1 MTRKHNTLSHHVLS
15 LEQLYKKCDLKNL
28 NFNTTE
34 EFPELEEII
43 GQKRALAAIDF
54 GMGMNHKGYNLF
66 ILGSDGIGKTALIK
80 KLLKKHYV
88 NRKKPFDW
96 CYVNNFEY
104 PQHPRFL
111 RLPAGTAK
119 PLSETMEK
127 LVKLISSLITAAFQS
142 DEYTAQIQ
150 AIESEINARGDKAL
164 NDLIDEAK
172 ENRVAVIRTPSGY
185 TLSAIVDG
193 EISNLDSF
201 KKLPEDVQKDY
212 NERIDKYQELLQ
224 ETLGKVPV
232 WEQEGR
238 EQLDS
243 LDKDIVT
250 QLVDSAMEELFTEY
264 DSFEQVKNYLGEVKE
279 DIINHL
285 DEFYEEDIHSSDNG
299 EKRKHISKTASFH
312 RYLVNVLVDN
322 SESDDMPII
331 FEDNPT
337 YSNLIGRIEH
347 LAYYNPREG
356 EHNKTDNALGLGNL
370 LTAFTLIKPGSLH
383 KANDGFLLLDADK
396 ILVNPY
402 AWDGLK
408 RAIKSSSICIEPL
421 DELHSFSRNL
431 TLEPDPVPLKIKI
444 VLIGDR
450 HIYHLLKENDPEF
463 NKLFKVNVDF
473 SEEMDRSEEMTYKY
487 ARLIANLQRQ
497 EKVPPIER
505 AAVERIIEHSSR
517 LVAHSEK
524 ISLHM
529 GDLRDLVL
537 ESEYYNHQRRAKQI
551 QDANAQ
557 DSGFQ
562 SSGFQEHD
570 VQEQAINYNDVNSAI
585 AARIYRMDQYRDNL
599 YEEIIKG
606 TVLIDTDN
614 EKIGQVNALS
624 VLQIGEFAFGQPSR
638 ITATVRVGDGHI
650 VDIEREVDLGGD
662 IHSKGVMILSSYLG
676 HHYAK
681 ARMLSLD
688 ANLTFEQSYGQ
699 VDGDSASV
707 AELCALLSAVSEI
720 PVKQCMALTGSVNQ
734 LGEVQAIGGVN
745 EKIEGFFDIC
755 KLRGLSGKQGVI
767 IPTSN
772 VVNLMLKEE
781 VINAVE
787 NKLFTIYSV
796 EHVDD
801 ALSLL
806 MGMNAGKLDKK
817 GQYPKNSIN
826 DKIQLNLEKYS
837 SVKYLE
843 QHKHDKEAED
853 VDE

>member
-1 MTRKHNTLSHHVLS
+1 MSHAHNTPSHHVLS
-15 LEQLYKKCDLKNL
+15 LEQLYKKCDLSDL
-28 NFNTTE
+28 NFNTTDDL
-34 EFPELEEII
+34 PELEEII
-43 GQKRALAAIDF
+43 GQDRAISAINF
-54 GMGMNHKGYNLF
+54 GMGMDHKGYNLF
-66 ILGSDGIGKTALIK
+66 ILGSEGIGKTALIK

-88 NRKKPFDW
+88 NHKKTFDW

-104 PQHPRFL
+104 PQHPRYL

-119 PLSETMEK
+119 SLSETMEK
-127 LVKLISSLITAAFQS
+127 LVKLISTLITAAFQS
-142 DEYTAQIQ
+142 DEYAAQVS
-150 AIESEINARGDKAL
+150 AIEGDINERGDKTL
-164 NDLIDEAK
+164 SEMIEEAK
-172 ENRVAVIRTPSGY
+172 NNQVAVIRTPSGY
-185 TLSAIVDG
+185 TLSAIIDG

-201 KKLPEDVQKDY
+201 KKLDKDVQKDF
-212 NERIDKYQELLQ
+212 NERIDAFQEKLQ
-224 ETLGKVPV
+224 NTLAKVPV
-232 WEQEGR
+232 WEQEGK

-250 QLVDSAMEELFTEY
+250 QLVDSAMEDLFKEY
-264 DSFEQVKNYLGEVKE
+264 NDFKQVINYLSDVKD

-285 DEFYEEDIHSSDNG
+285 DEFYEEDIHSKENG
-299 EKRKHISKTASFH
+299 QKRKHISKTASFH

-356 EHNKTDNALGLGNL
+356 EQNKTDNALGLGNL

-383 KANDGFLLLDADK
+383 KANDGYLLLDAEK

-402 AWDGLK
+402 AWEGLK
-408 RAIKSSSICIEPL
+408 RALKSSNISIEPL
-421 DELHSFSRNL
+421 DELHSFSRNV
-431 TLEPDPVPLKIKI
+431 TLEPDPIPLIIKI

-450 HIYHLLKENDPEF
+450 HIYHLLKENDAEF

-473 SEEMDRSEEMTYKY
+473 CEEMDRSEKMTHKY
-487 ARLIANLQRQ
+487 VRLIADLQRQ

-505 AAVERIIEHSSR
+505 PALERIIEHSSR
-517 LVAHSEK
+517 LVDHGEK

-529 GDLRDLVL
+529 GDLRDLILEACFYNSQRESNQEVL
-537 ESEYYNHQRRAKQI
+537 PKTEDKKNS
-551 QDANAQ
+551 
-557 DSGFQ
+557 
-562 SSGFQEHD
+562 
-570 VQEQAINYNDVNSAI
+570 INLEDVNSAI
-585 AARIYRMDQYRDNL
+585 KARIYRMDRYRDSL

-606 TVLIDTDN
+606 TILIDTDN
-614 EKIGQVNALS
+614 KKIGQVNALS

-638 ITATVRVGDGHI
+638 ITATVRIGDGHI

-681 ARMLSLD
+681 TRILSLD

-755 KLRGLSGKQGVI
+755 NLRGLTGRQGVI
-767 IPTSN
+767 IPGSN
-772 VVNLMLKEE
+772 VVNLMLKKE
-781 VINAVE
+781 VLEAVE
-787 NKLFTIYSV
+787 NNQFTIYGI

-806 MGMNAGKLDKK
+806 MGMEAGKIDAQ
-817 GQYPKNSIN
+817 GQYPENTIN
-826 DKIQLNLEKYS
+826 YRIQKNLENYS
-837 SVKYLE
+837 SLKYME
-843 QHKHDKEAED
+843 QHKFDKESENT
-853 VDE
+853 ESL

>member
-1 MTRKHNTLSHHVLS
+1 MSLIHNTPSHHVLS
-15 LEQLYKKCDLKNL
+15 VKQLYKKCDLSDL
-28 NFNTTE
+28 NFSTTE
-34 EFPELEEII
+34 ELPELDEII
-43 GQKRALAAIDF
+43 GQKRALSAIDF

-66 ILGSDGIGKTALIK
+66 VLGSEGIGKTALIK
-80 KLLKKHYV
+80 SLLKKHYV
-88 NRKKPFDW
+88 NRKKTFDW

-119 PLSETMEK
+119 TLSETMEK
-127 LVKLISSLITAAFQS
+127 LVKLISSLITVAFQS

-150 AIESEINARGDKAL
+150 EIETEINDRGDKAL
-164 NDLIDEAK
+164 NELIDNAK
-172 ENRVAVIRTPSGY
+172 EEQVAVIRTPSGY

-193 EISNLDSF
+193 KISNLANF
-201 KKLPEDVQKDY
+201 KELAEEVQKDY
-212 NERIDKYQELLQ
+212 NQRIDKYQEKLQ
-224 ETLGKVPV
+224 EALAKVPV
-232 WEQEGR
+232 WEQEGK
-238 EQLDS
+238 EELDK

-250 QLVDSAMEELFTEY
+250 QLVDSAMEQLFKDY
-264 DSFEQVKNYLGEVKE
+264 NGFEPVTNYLTEVKE

-285 DEFYEEDIHSSDNG
+285 DEFYEQDVHSKEAG
-299 EKRKHISKTASFH
+299 QKRKHISKTARFH

-347 LAYYNPREG
+347 LPYYNTRE
-356 EHNKTDNALGLGNL
+356 EDQNKTDNAIGLGNL
-370 LTAFTLIKPGSLH
+370 LTAFTLIKPGTLH
-383 KANDGFLLLDADK
+383 KANDGYLLLDAEK
-396 ILVNPY
+396 ILSNPY
-402 AWDGLK
+402 AWEGLK
-408 RAIKSSSICIEPL
+408 RALKSSTITIEPL

-431 TLEPDPVPLKIKI
+431 TLEPDPIPLKIKI

-450 HIYHLLKENDPEF
+450 HIYHLLKENDAEF

-473 SEEMDRSEEMTYKY
+473 SEEIIRSENITHKY
-487 ARLIANLQRQ
+487 ARLIANIQRQ
-497 EKVPPIER
+497 ENVSPIECT
-505 AAVERIIEHSSR
+505 AVERIIEQSSR
-517 LVAHSEK
+517 QVDHGEK

-529 GDLRDLVL
+529 GDLRDLIL
-537 ESEYYNHQRRAKQI
+537 EAEFYYRQRRTEGG
-551 QDANAQ
+551 NSNE
-557 DSGFQ
+557 DS
-562 SSGFQEHD
+562 
-570 VQEQAINYNDVNSAI
+570 ALTCNTINLEDVNSAI
-585 AARIYRMDQYRDNL
+585 EARIYRMDQYRDSL

-606 TVLIDTDN
+606 TILIDTDN
-614 EKIGQVNALS
+614 KKIGQVNALS
-624 VLQIGEFAFGQPSR
+624 VLQVGEFAFGQPSR
-638 ITATVRVGDGHI
+638 ITATVRIGDGHI
-650 VDIEREVDLGGD
+650 VDIEREADLGGD

-681 ARMLSLD
+681 TRILSLD

-755 KLRGLSGKQGVI
+755 RLRGLTGKQGVI
-767 IPTSN
+767 IPKSN

-781 VINAVE
+781 VLQAVE
-787 NKLFTIYSV
+787 DKQFTIYSIG
-796 EHVDD
+796 HVDD

-806 MGMNAGKLDKK
+806 MGMEAGTIDEQ
-817 GQYPKNSIN
+817 GHYPDNTIN
-826 DKIQLNLEKYS
+826 QKIQLNLEKYS
-837 SVKYLE
+837 TLKYTE
-843 QHKHDKEAED
+843 QHKHDKDSDSVSVSESAE
-853 VDE
+853 

>member
-1 MTRKHNTLSHHVLS
+1 MSHAHNTPSHHVLS
-15 LEQLYKKCDLKNL
+15 LEQLYKKCDLSDL
-28 NFNTTE
+28 NFNTTDDL
-34 EFPELEEII
+34 PELEEII
-43 GQKRALAAIDF
+43 GQDRAISAINF
-54 GMGMNHKGYNLF
+54 GMGMDHKGYNLF
-66 ILGSDGIGKTALIK
+66 ILGSEGIGKTALIK

-88 NRKKPFDW
+88 NHKKTFDW

-104 PQHPRFL
+104 PQHPRYL

-119 PLSETMEK
+119 SLSETMEK
-127 LVKLISSLITAAFQS
+127 LVKLISTLITAAFQS
-142 DEYTAQIQ
+142 DEYAAQVS
-150 AIESEINARGDKAL
+150 AIEGDINERGDKTL
-164 NDLIDEAK
+164 SEMIEEAK
-172 ENRVAVIRTPSGY
+172 NNQVAVIRTPSGY
-185 TLSAIVDG
+185 TLSAIIDG

-201 KKLPEDVQKDY
+201 KKLDKDVQKDF
-212 NERIDKYQELLQ
+212 NERIDAFQEKLQ
-224 ETLGKVPV
+224 NTLAKVPV
-232 WEQEGR
+232 WEQEGKD
-238 EQLDS
+238 QLDS

-250 QLVDSAMEELFTEY
+250 QLVDSAMEDLFKEY
-264 DSFEQVKNYLGEVKE
+264 NDFKQVINYLSDVKD

-285 DEFYEEDIHSSDNG
+285 DEFYEEDIHSKENG
-299 EKRKHISKTASFH
+299 QKRKHISKTASFH

-356 EHNKTDNALGLGNL
+356 EQNKTDNALGLGNL

-383 KANDGFLLLDADK
+383 KANDGYLLLDAEK

-402 AWDGLK
+402 AWEGLK
-408 RAIKSSSICIEPL
+408 RALKSSNISIEPL
-421 DELHSFSRNL
+421 DELHSFSRNV
-431 TLEPDPVPLKIKI
+431 TLEPDPIPLIIKI

-450 HIYHLLKENDPEF
+450 HIYHLLKENDAEF

-473 SEEMDRSEEMTYKY
+473 CEEMDRSEKMTHKY
-487 ARLIANLQRQ
+487 VRLIADLQRQ

-505 AAVERIIEHSSR
+505 PALERIIEHSSR
-517 LVAHSEK
+517 LVDHGEK

-529 GDLRDLVL
+529 GDLRDLILEACFFNGQRESNQEVL
-537 ESEYYNHQRRAKQI
+537 PKTEDKKNS
-551 QDANAQ
+551 
-557 DSGFQ
+557 
-562 SSGFQEHD
+562 
-570 VQEQAINYNDVNSAI
+570 INLEDVNSAI
-585 AARIYRMDQYRDNL
+585 KARIYRMDRYRDNL

-606 TVLIDTDN
+606 TILIDTDN
-614 EKIGQVNALS
+614 KKIGQVNALS

-638 ITATVRVGDGHI
+638 ITATVRIGDGHI

-681 ARMLSLD
+681 TRMLSLD

-755 KLRGLSGKQGVI
+755 NLRGLTGRQGVI
-767 IPTSN
+767 IPGSN
-772 VVNLMLKEE
+772 VVNLMLKKE
-781 VINAVE
+781 VLEAVE
-787 NKLFTIYSV
+787 NNQFTIYSI

-806 MGMNAGKLDKK
+806 MGMEAGKIDAQ
-817 GQYPKNSIN
+817 GQYPENTIN
-826 DKIQLNLEKYS
+826 YRIQKNLESYS
-837 SVKYLE
+837 SLKYME
-843 QHKHDKEAED
+843 QHKFDKESENT
-853 VDE
+853 E

>member
-1 MTRKHNTLSHHVLS
+1 MTNTVDSLSHSVLS

-28 NFNTTE
+28 NFKTTE
-34 EFPELEEII
+34 DLPQLDEII
-43 GQKRALAAIDF
+43 GQERALSAIEF
-54 GMGMNHKGYNLF
+54 GMGMDHKGYNLF
-66 ILGSDGIGKTALIK
+66 ILGSEGIGKTALIK

-88 NRKKPFDW
+88 NCKKPYDW
-96 CYVNNFEY
+96 CYVNNFDD

-111 RLPAGTAK
+111 QLPIGTAK
-119 PLSETMEK
+119 PLSEAMEK

-142 DEYTAQIQ
+142 EEYTSQIQ
-150 AIESEINARGDKAL
+150 AIESSINERGDKAL
-164 NDLIDEAK
+164 NNLIDQAK
-172 ENRVAVIRTPSGY
+172 KAKVAVIRTPSGY
-185 TLSAIVDG
+185 TLSAIVAG
-193 EISNLDSF
+193 KISNLDSF
-201 KKLPEDVQKDY
+201 KKLPKKTQKEF
-212 NERIDKYQELLQ
+212 NKKIDKYQDLLQ
-224 ETLGKVPV
+224 ETLAQVPL
-232 WEQEGR
+232 WEQEGK
-238 EQLDS
+238 EQLDA

-250 QLVDSAMEELFTEY
+250 QLVDSAMEDLFK
-264 DSFEQVKNYLGEVKE
+264 DFEQFELVIQYFTAVKD

-285 DEFYEEDIHSSDNG
+285 EEFYEEDVQSKDNG
-299 EKRKHISKTASFH
+299 KKRKHISKTASFH

-322 SESDDMPII
+322 SDSDDMPIV

-347 LAYYNPREG
+347 LAYYNPREN
-356 EHNKTDNALGLGNL
+356 EQHKADDALGLGNL

-383 KANDGFLLLDADK
+383 KANDGYLLIDAEK

-402 AWDGLK
+402 AWEGLK
-408 RAIKSSSICIEPL
+408 RAIKSSSISIEPL
-421 DELHSFSRNL
+421 DELHSFSRNV
-431 TLEPDPVPLKIKI
+431 TLEPAPIPLKIKI

-450 HIYHLLKENDPEF
+450 HIYHLLKNNDTEF

-473 SEEMDRSEEMTYKY
+473 SEEMDRNDEMTVQY
-487 ARLIANLQRQ
+487 ARLIADVQRQ
-497 EKVPPIER
+497 EKVSPIECS
-505 AAVERIIEHSSR
+505 AVERIIEQSSR
-517 LVAHSEK
+517 LVDHGDK

-529 GDLRDLVL
+529 GELRDLIL
-537 ESEYYNHQRRAKQI
+537 EAQYYQQKSSHKESNITLEDINCSI
-551 QDANAQ
+551 Q
-557 DSGFQ
+557 
-562 SSGFQEHD
+562 
-570 VQEQAINYNDVNSAI
+570 
-585 AARIYRMDQYRDNL
+585 ARIYRMDQYRDSL

-606 TVLIDTDN
+606 TILIDTDN
-614 EKIGQVNALS
+614 TKVGQVNALS

-681 ARMLSLD
+681 ACMLSLD

-720 PVKQCMALTGSVNQ
+720 PVKQSIALTGSVNQ

-755 KLRGLSGKQGVI
+755 KLRGLNGQQGVL
-767 IPTSN
+767 IPKSN
-772 VVNLMLKEE
+772 IVNLMLKEE
-781 VINAVE
+781 VLEAVK
-787 NKLFTIYSV
+787 NKMFTIYSI

-806 MGMNAGKLDKK
+806 MGMKAGKLNSKK
-817 GQYPKNSIN
+817 QYPKNSIN
-826 DKIQLNLEKYS
+826 YKIQTNMEKYS
-837 SVKYLE
+837 TIKHAE
-843 QHKHDKEAED
+843 QHKYDKESDED
-853 VDE
+853 

>member
-1 MTRKHNTLSHHVLS
+1 MTSTHNTPSHHVLS
-15 LEQLYKKCDLKNL
+15 VQQLYKKCDLTDL
-28 NFNTTE
+28 HFSTTE
-34 EFPELEEII
+34 DLPDLEEII
-43 GQKRALAAIDF
+43 GQKRALTAIDF
-54 GMGMNHKGYNLF
+54 GMGMDHKGYNLF
-66 ILGSDGIGKTALIK
+66 ILGSEGIGKTALIK
-80 KLLKKHYV
+80 KMLKKHYV
-88 NRKKPFDW
+88 NCKKPFDW

-142 DEYTAQIQ
+142 DEYTDQIQ
-150 AIESEINARGDKAL
+150 AIEGAINARGDKAL
-164 NDLIDEAK
+164 NEMIDEAK
-172 ENRVAVIRTPSGY
+172 EHQVAVIRTPSGY

-201 KKLPEDVQKDY
+201 KKLPEEVQKDF
-212 NERIDKYQELLQ
+212 NERIDKYQEKLQ
-224 ETLGKVPV
+224 DTLGKVPV
-232 WEQEGR
+232 WEQEGK

-250 QLVDSAMEELFTEY
+250 QLVDSAMEDLFREY
-264 DSFEQVKNYLGEVKE
+264 DTFEQVKNYLSEVKE

-285 DEFYEEDIHSSDNG
+285 DEFYEEDVHSRDNG

-322 SESDDMPII
+322 SQSDDMPIY

-356 EHNKTDNALGLGNL
+356 EQANTDNALGLGNL

-383 KANDGFLLLDADK
+383 KANDGYLLLDAEK

-402 AWDGLK
+402 AWEGLK
-408 RAIKSSSICIEPL
+408 RAIKSSTISIEPL
-421 DELHSFSRNL
+421 DELHSFSRIL
-431 TLEPDPVPLKIKI
+431 TLEPDPIPLKIKI

-450 HIYHLLKENDPEF
+450 HIYHLLKQNDAEF

-473 SEEMDRSEEMTYKY
+473 SEEMDRSEEMTHKY
-487 ARLIANLQRQ
+487 ARLIANVQRQ
-497 EKVPPIER
+497 EKVTPIER
-505 AAVERIIEHSSR
+505 TAVERIIEHSSR
-517 LVAHSEK
+517 LVDHGEK

-529 GDLRDLVL
+529 GDLRDLIL
-537 ESEYYNHQRRAKQI
+537 ESEFYNRQRLELQTKEQNT
-551 QDANAQ
+551 QDK
-557 DSGFQ
+557 
-562 SSGFQEHD
+562 
-570 VQEQAINYNDVNSAI
+570 VINLSDVNSAI
-585 AARIYRMDQYRDNL
+585 AARIYRMDQYRDSL

-624 VLQIGEFAFGQPSR
+624 VLQIGEFSFGQPSR

-681 ARMLSLD
+681 TRLLSLD

-755 KLRGLSGKQGVI
+755 NLRGLTGRQGVI
-767 IPTSN
+767 IPRSN

-781 VINAVE
+781 VLSAVE
-787 NKLFTIYSV
+787 NKLFTIYSI

-806 MGMNAGKLDKK
+806 MGMEAGKLGGSEQDK
-817 GQYPKNSIN
+817 GQYPENTIN
-826 DKIQLNLEKYS
+826 NIIQTNLEAYTL
-837 SVKYLE
+837 VKHVE
-843 QHKHDKEAED
+843 QHRHDKVSDDSE
-853 VDE
+853 

>member
-1 MTRKHNTLSHHVLS
+1 MSPTPETPSHHVLS
-15 LEQLYKKCDLKNL
+15 VEQLYKKCDLSEL
-28 NFNTTE
+28 NFSTTE
-34 EFPELEEII
+34 ELPELEEII
-43 GQKRALAAIDF
+43 GQKRAISAIDF

-66 ILGSDGIGKTALIK
+66 VLGSEGIGKTALIK

-88 NRKKPFDW
+88 KRKKTFDW

-127 LVKLISSLITAAFQS
+127 LVKLISTLITSAFQS
-142 DEYTAQIQ
+142 NEYTAQIQ
-150 AIESEINARGDKAL
+150 KIETEINDRGDKAL
-164 NDLIDEAK
+164 NELIDNAK
-172 ENRVAVIRTPSGY
+172 DENIAVIRTPSGY

-193 EISNLDSF
+193 KITNLDSF
-201 KKLPEDVQKDY
+201 KKMSEALQKDY
-212 NERIDKYQELLQ
+212 NEGIDKYQEKLQ
-224 ETLGKVPV
+224 ETLAQVPV
-232 WEQEGR
+232 WEQEGKD
-238 EQLDS
+238 QLDK

-250 QLVDSAMEELFTEY
+250 QLVDSAMEQLFKEY
-264 DSFEQVKNYLGEVKE
+264 NGFEPVINYLSDVKE
-279 DIINHL
+279 DIVNHL
-285 DEFYEEDIHSSDNG
+285 DEFYDQDVHSKETG
-299 EKRKHISKTASFH
+299 PKRKHISKTANFH

-322 SESDDMPII
+322 SESYDMPII

-347 LAYYNPREG
+347 LAYYNTRE
-356 EHNKTDNALGLGNL
+356 EDQNKTDNAIGLGNL
-370 LTAFTLIKPGSLH
+370 LTAFTLIKPGTLH
-383 KANDGFLLLDADK
+383 KANDGYLLLDAEK
-396 ILVNPY
+396 ILTNPY
-402 AWDGLK
+402 AWEGLK
-408 RAIKSSSICIEPL
+408 RALKSSMITIEPL

-431 TLEPDPVPLKIKI
+431 TLEPDPIPLKIKI

-450 HIYHLLKENDPEF
+450 HIYHLLKENDAEF

-473 SEEMDRSEEMTYKY
+473 SEEIARNESMMHKY
-487 ARLIANLQRQ
+487 ARLIADVQRQ
-497 EKVPPIER
+497 EKVSPIEC
-505 AAVERIIEHSSR
+505 AAVERIIEQSSR
-517 LVAHSEK
+517 LVDHGEK

-529 GDLRDLVL
+529 GELRDLIL
-537 ESEYYNHQRRAKQI
+537 EAEFFYRQRQLE
-551 QDANAQ
+551 NN
-557 DSGFQ
+557 DSSAREKA
-562 SSGFQEHD
+562 SSTGNS
-570 VQEQAINYNDVNSAI
+570 INVDDVNAAI
-585 AARIYRMDQYRDNL
+585 KARIYRMDQYRDSL
-599 YEEIIKG
+599 YEEIIKE
-606 TVLIDTDN
+606 TILIDTDN

-681 ARMLSLD
+681 TQMLSMD
-688 ANLTFEQSYGQ
+688 ANLTFEQSYGE

-720 PVKQCMALTGSVNQ
+720 PVKQSIALTGSVNQ

-755 KLRGLSGKQGVI
+755 HLRGLTGKQGVL
-767 IPTSN
+767 IPKSN
-772 VVNLMLKEE
+772 VVNLMLKKE
-781 VINAVE
+781 VLQAV
-787 NKLFTIYSV
+787 KDKQFTIYSI

-806 MGMNAGKLDKK
+806 MGMEAGNPDEQ
-817 GQYPKNSIN
+817 GQYPTQTIN
-826 DKIQLNLEKYS
+826 HKIQLNMEKYS
-837 SVKYLE
+837 SLKHTE
-843 QHKHDKEAED
+843 QHKYDKDSEC
-853 VDE
+853 

>member
-1 MTRKHNTLSHHVLS
+1 MSHAHNTPSHHVLS
-15 LEQLYKKCDLKNL
+15 LEQLYKKCDLSDL
-28 NFNTTE
+28 NFNTTDDL
-34 EFPELEEII
+34 PELEEII
-43 GQKRALAAIDF
+43 GQDRAISAINF
-54 GMGMNHKGYNLF
+54 GMGMDHKGYNLF
-66 ILGSDGIGKTALIK
+66 ILGSEGIGKTALIK

-88 NRKKPFDW
+88 NHKKTFDW

-104 PQHPRFL
+104 PQHPRYL

-119 PLSETMEK
+119 SLSETMEK
-127 LVKLISSLITAAFQS
+127 LVKLISTLITAAFQS
-142 DEYTAQIQ
+142 DEYAAQVS
-150 AIESEINARGDKAL
+150 AIEGDINERGDKTL
-164 NDLIDEAK
+164 SEMIEEAK
-172 ENRVAVIRTPSGY
+172 NNQVAVIRTPSGY
-185 TLSAIVDG
+185 TLSAIIDG

-201 KKLPEDVQKDY
+201 KKLDKDVQKDF
-212 NERIDKYQELLQ
+212 NERIDAFQEKLQ
-224 ETLGKVPV
+224 NTLAKVPV
-232 WEQEGR
+232 WEQEGKD
-238 EQLDS
+238 QLDS

-250 QLVDSAMEELFTEY
+250 QLVDSAMEDLFKEY
-264 DSFEQVKNYLGEVKE
+264 NDFKQVINYLSDVKD

-285 DEFYEEDIHSSDNG
+285 DEFYEEDIHSKENG
-299 EKRKHISKTASFH
+299 QKRKHISKTASFH

-356 EHNKTDNALGLGNL
+356 EQNKTDNALGLGNL

-383 KANDGFLLLDADK
+383 KANDGYLLLDAEK

-402 AWDGLK
+402 AWEGLK
-408 RAIKSSSICIEPL
+408 RALKSSNISIEPL
-421 DELHSFSRNL
+421 DELHSFSRNV
-431 TLEPDPVPLKIKI
+431 TLEPDPIPLIIKI

-450 HIYHLLKENDPEF
+450 HIYHLLKENDAEF

-473 SEEMDRSEEMTYKY
+473 CEEMDRSEKMTHKY
-487 ARLIANLQRQ
+487 VRLIADLQRQ

-505 AAVERIIEHSSR
+505 PALERIIEHSSR
-517 LVAHSEK
+517 LVDHGEK

-529 GDLRDLVL
+529 GDLRDLILEACFFNGQRESNQEVL
-537 ESEYYNHQRRAKQI
+537 PKTEDKKNS
-551 QDANAQ
+551 
-557 DSGFQ
+557 
-562 SSGFQEHD
+562 
-570 VQEQAINYNDVNSAI
+570 INLEDVNSAI
-585 AARIYRMDQYRDNL
+585 KARIYRMDRYRDNL

-606 TVLIDTDN
+606 TILIDTDN
-614 EKIGQVNALS
+614 KKIGQVNALS

-638 ITATVRVGDGHI
+638 ITATVRIGDGHI

-681 ARMLSLD
+681 TRMLSLD

-755 KLRGLSGKQGVI
+755 NLRGLTGRQGVI
-767 IPTSN
+767 IPGSN
-772 VVNLMLKEE
+772 VVNLMLKKE
-781 VINAVE
+781 VLEAVE
-787 NKLFTIYSV
+787 NNQFTIYSI

-806 MGMNAGKLDKK
+806 MGMEAGKIDAQ
-817 GQYPKNSIN
+817 GQYPENTIN
-826 DKIQLNLEKYS
+826 YRIQKNLENYS
-837 SVKYLE
+837 SLKYME
-843 QHKHDKEAED
+843 QHKFDKESENT
-853 VDE
+853 E

>member
-1 MTRKHNTLSHHVLS
+1 MTNTSDSLSHSVLS

-28 NFNTTE
+28 NFKTTE
-34 EFPELEEII
+34 DLPQLNEII
-43 GQKRALAAIDF
+43 GQERALSAIEF
-54 GMGMNHKGYNLF
+54 GMGMDHKGYNLF
-66 ILGSDGIGKTALIK
+66 ILGSEGIGKTALIK

-88 NRKKPFDW
+88 NCKKPYDW
-96 CYVNNFEY
+96 CYVNNFDD

-111 RLPAGTAK
+111 QLPIGTAK
-119 PLSETMEK
+119 PLSEAMEK

-142 DEYTAQIQ
+142 EEYTSQIQ
-150 AIESEINARGDKAL
+150 AIESSINERGDKAL
-164 NDLIDEAK
+164 NDLIDQAK
-172 ENRVAVIRTPSGY
+172 KAKVAVIRTPSGY
-185 TLSAIVDG
+185 TLSAIVAG
-193 EISNLDSF
+193 KISNLDSF
-201 KKLPEDVQKDY
+201 KKLPKKTQKEF
-212 NERIDKYQELLQ
+212 NKKIDKYQELLQ
-224 ETLGKVPV
+224 ETLVQVPL
-232 WEQEGR
+232 WEQEGK
-238 EQLDS
+238 EQLDA

-250 QLVDSAMEELFTEY
+250 QLVDSAMEDLFK
-264 DSFEQVKNYLGEVKE
+264 DFEQFELVIQYFTAVKD

-285 DEFYEEDIHSSDNG
+285 EEFYEEDVQSKDNG
-299 EKRKHISKTASFH
+299 KKRKHISKTASFH

-322 SESDDMPII
+322 SDSDDMPIV

-347 LAYYNPREG
+347 LAYYNPREN
-356 EHNKTDNALGLGNL
+356 EQHKADDALGLGNL

-383 KANDGFLLLDADK
+383 KANDGYLLIDAEK

-402 AWDGLK
+402 AWEGLK
-408 RAIKSSSICIEPL
+408 RAIKSSSISIEPL
-421 DELHSFSRNL
+421 DELHSFSRNV
-431 TLEPDPVPLKIKI
+431 TLEPAPIPLKIKI

-450 HIYHLLKENDPEF
+450 HIYHLLKKNDTEF

-473 SEEMDRSEEMTYKY
+473 SEEMDRNDEMTIQY
-487 ARLIANLQRQ
+487 ARLIADVQRQ
-497 EKVPPIER
+497 EKVSPIECS
-505 AAVERIIEHSSR
+505 AVERIIEQSSR
-517 LVAHSEK
+517 LVDHGDK

-529 GDLRDLVL
+529 GELRDLIL
-537 ESEYYNHQRRAKQI
+537 EAQYYQQKSSHKESNITLEDINCSI
-551 QDANAQ
+551 Q
-557 DSGFQ
+557 
-562 SSGFQEHD
+562 
-570 VQEQAINYNDVNSAI
+570 
-585 AARIYRMDQYRDNL
+585 ARIYRMDQYRDSL

-606 TVLIDTDN
+606 TILIDTDN
-614 EKIGQVNALS
+614 TKVGQVNALS

-681 ARMLSLD
+681 ACMLSLD

-720 PVKQCMALTGSVNQ
+720 PVKQSIALTGSVNQ

-755 KLRGLSGKQGVI
+755 KLRGLTGQQGVL
-767 IPTSN
+767 IPKSN
-772 VVNLMLKEE
+772 IVNLMLKEE
-781 VINAVE
+781 VLEAVK
-787 NKLFTIYSV
+787 NKMFTIYSI

-806 MGMNAGKLDKK
+806 MGMKAGKLNSKK
-817 GQYPKNSIN
+817 QYPKNSIN
-826 DKIQLNLEKYS
+826 YKIQTNMEKYS
-837 SVKYLE
+837 TIKHAE
-843 QHKHDKEAED
+843 QHKYDKESDED
-853 VDE
+853 

>member
-1 MTRKHNTLSHHVLS
+1 MSRIHNNLSHHVLS
-15 LEQLYKKCDLKNL
+15 LEQLYKKCDLKDL
-28 NFNTTE
+28 NFSTTE
-34 EFPELEEII
+34 ELPELEEIV
-43 GQKRALAAIDF
+43 GQNRALTAIDF
-54 GMGMNHKGYNLF
+54 GLGMNHKGYNLF
-66 ILGSDGIGKTALIK
+66 ILGSEGIGKTALIK

-119 PLSETMEK
+119 PLSEAMEK

-142 DEYTAQIQ
+142 DEYAAQIQ
-150 AIESEINARGDKAL
+150 QIESEINARGDKAL
-164 NDLIDEAK
+164 NELIDDAK
-172 ENRVAVIRTPSGY
+172 ENQVAVIRTPSGY

-193 EISNLDSF
+193 EICNLDSF
-201 KKLPEDVQKDY
+201 KKLAEELQKDY

-232 WEQEGR
+232 WEQEGK

-250 QLVDSAMEELFTEY
+250 QLVDSAMEDLFKEF
-264 DSFEQVKNYLGEVKE
+264 DDFEQVKNYFSEVKD

-285 DEFYEEDIHSSDNG
+285 DEFYEEDFHVREKG

-356 EHNKTDNALGLGNL
+356 EQNKTDNTLGIGNL

-383 KANDGFLLLDADK
+383 KANDGYLLLDAEK
-396 ILVNPY
+396 ILTNPY
-402 AWDGLK
+402 AWEGLK
-408 RAIKSSSICIEPL
+408 RALKSSTITIEPL

-431 TLEPDPVPLKIKI
+431 TLEPDPIPLKIKI

-450 HIYHLLKENDPEF
+450 HIYHILKENDPEF

-473 SEEMDRSEEMTYKY
+473 SEEMCRSEEMTYKY
-487 ARLIANLQRQ
+487 ACLIASIQRQ
-497 EKVPPIER
+497 EKVLPLER
-505 AAVERIIEHSSR
+505 KAVQRIIEHSSR
-517 LVAHSEK
+517 LVDHGEK

-529 GDLRDLVL
+529 GDLRDLIL
-537 ESEYYNHQRRAKQI
+537 ESEYYNCQRRDKVEKTRPKQSTDEQTSDEQNSKI
-551 QDANAQ
+551 NIDDVDA
-557 DSGFQ
+557 
-562 SSGFQEHD
+562 
-570 VQEQAINYNDVNSAI
+570 AIN
-585 AARIYRMDQYRDNL
+585 ARIHRMDQYRDGL
-599 YEEIIKG
+599 YEEIIRG

-638 ITATVRVGDGHI
+638 VTATVRVGDGHI

-681 ARMLSLD
+681 LRMLSLD

-720 PVKQCMALTGSVNQ
+720 PVKQSLAVTGSVNQ

-755 KLRGLSGKQGVI
+755 NLRGLSGKQGVI
-767 IPTSN
+767 IPKSN
-772 VVNLMLKEE
+772 VVNLMLKKE
-781 VINAVE
+781 VLHAVE
-787 NKLFTIYSV
+787 NKQFTIYSV

-801 ALSLL
+801 AMGLL
-806 MGMNAGKLDKK
+806 MGMKAGKLKK
-817 GQYPKNSIN
+817 DGSYPKNTIN
-826 DKIQLNLEKYS
+826 NEIQLNLEKYS
-837 SVKYLE
+837 SVKHLE
-843 QHKHDKEAED
+843 QHKHDKD
-853 VDE
+853 

>member
-1 MTRKHNTLSHHVLS
+1 MTRKHNTLSHSVLS
-15 LEQLYKKCDLKNL
+15 VEQLYKKCDLDDL
-28 NFNTTE
+28 NFSTTE
-34 EFPELEEII
+34 DLTKLDEII
-43 GQKRALAAIDF
+43 GQKRALAAIEF
-54 GMGMNHKGYNLF
+54 GIGMNHKGYNLF
-66 ILGSDGIGKTALIK
+66 VLGSEGIGKTALIK
-80 KLLKKHYV
+80 NLLKKHYV
-88 NRKKPFDW
+88 NRKETFDW

-150 AIESEINARGDKAL
+150 TIESEINARGDKAL

-172 ENRVAVIRTPSGY
+172 KEQVAVIRTPSGY
-185 TLSAIVDG
+185 TLSAIVEG

-201 KKLPEDVQKDY
+201 KKLPEETQKVF
-212 NERIDKYQELLQ
+212 NKSIDKYQELLQ

-232 WEQEGR
+232 WEQEGKD
-238 EQLDS
+238 QLDA

-250 QLVDSAMEELFTEY
+250 QLVDSAMEELFKEY
-264 DSFEQVKNYLGEVKE
+264 DGFEQVKNYLTEVKE

-285 DEFYEEDIHSSDNG
+285 DEFYEEDIHSRDNG

-322 SESDDMPII
+322 SGTDDMPII

-347 LAYYNPREG
+347 LPYYNPREG
-356 EHNKTDNALGLGNL
+356 EQNKADNALGLGNL

-383 KANDGFLLLDADK
+383 KANDGYLLLDADK

-402 AWDGLK
+402 AWEGLK
-408 RAIKSSSICIEPL
+408 RAIKSSTITIEPL
-421 DELHSFSRNL
+421 DELHGFSRNL
-431 TLEPDPVPLKIKI
+431 TLEPDPIPLKIKI

-473 SEEMDRSEEMTYKY
+473 SEEMPRSDTMIHKY
-487 ARLIANLQRQ
+487 ARLIADVQNQ
-497 EKVPPIER
+497 EKVSPIER
-505 AAVERIIEHSSR
+505 KAVERIIEHSSR
-517 LVAHSEK
+517 LVAHSDK

-529 GDLRDLVL
+529 GDLRDLIL
-537 ESEYYNHQRRAKQI
+537 EAEYYHLQSQSEKKSGADKQ
-551 QDANAQ
+551 
-557 DSGFQ
+557 S
-562 SSGFQEHD
+562 
-570 VQEQAINYNDVNSAI
+570 AISLADVNSAI
-585 AARIYRMDQYRDNL
+585 NARIYRMDQYRDSL

-614 EKIGQVNALS
+614 KKIGQVNALS

-681 ARMLSLD
+681 TRMLSLD
-688 ANLTFEQSYGQ
+688 ANLTFEQSYGE

-755 KLRGLSGKQGVI
+755 NLRGLTGKQGVI
-767 IPTSN
+767 IPKSN
-772 VVNLMLKEE
+772 IVNLMLKDE
-781 VINAVE
+781 VIKAVA
-787 NKLFTIYSV
+787 NKQFTIYSI

-806 MGMNAGKLDKK
+806 MGMEAGKLD
-817 GQYPKNSIN
+817 GSGEYPENTIN
-826 DKIQLNLEKYS
+826 YRIQLNLDAYS
-837 SVKYLE
+837 SVKHSE
-843 QHKHDKEAED
+843 QHKHDKD
-853 VDE
+853 SCDSDSQ

>member
-1 MTRKHNTLSHHVLS
+1 MSSTNNTLSHHTLTV
-15 LEQLYKKCDLKNL
+15 EQLYRKCDLRDL
-28 NFNTTE
+28 NFNTTDE
-34 EFPELEEII
+34 LPELEEII
-43 GQKRALAAIDF
+43 GQKRALNAIDF

-66 ILGSDGIGKTALIK
+66 VLGSEGIGKTALIK
-80 KLLKKHYV
+80 QLLKKHYV
-88 NRKKPFDW
+88 NRKKTFDW

-119 PLSETMEK
+119 TLSETMEK
-127 LVKLISSLITAAFQS
+127 LVKLISTLITVSFQS
-142 DEYTAQIQ
+142 EEYTAQIQ
-150 AIESEINARGDKAL
+150 AIETEINSRGDKAL
-164 NDLIDEAK
+164 NELIDAAK
-172 ENRVAVIRTPSGY
+172 EEQVAVIRTPSGY

-193 EISNLDSF
+193 KVSNLHSF
-201 KKLPEDVQKDY
+201 KQLADDVQKEF
-212 NERIDKYQELLQ
+212 NKQIDKYQEKLQ
-224 ETLGKVPV
+224 EALSKVPV
-232 WEQEGR
+232 WEQEGK
-238 EQLDS
+238 EQLDQ

-250 QLVDSAMEELFTEY
+250 QLVDSAMEQLFKDY
-264 DSFEQVKNYLGEVKE
+264 NGFKPVINYLSDVKE

-285 DEFYEEDIHSSDNG
+285 DEFYEQESNSNENG
-299 EKRKHISKTASFH
+299 KKRKHISKTANFH

-322 SESDDMPII
+322 SESDEMPII

-347 LAYYNPREG
+347 LAYYNPRE
-356 EHNKTDNALGLGNL
+356 EEQNKSDNAIGLGNL

-383 KANDGFLLLDADK
+383 KANDGYLLLDAEK

-402 AWDGLK
+402 AWEGLK
-408 RAIKSSSICIEPL
+408 RALKSSMITIEPL

-431 TLEPDPVPLKIKI
+431 TLEPDPIPLRIKI

-450 HIYHLLKENDPEF
+450 HIYHLLKDNDSEF

-473 SEEMDRSEEMTYKY
+473 SEEIHRSEDMTHKY
-487 ARLIANLQRQ
+487 ACLIANLQRQ
-497 EKVPPIER
+497 EKVSPLER
-505 AAVERIIEHSSR
+505 QAVERIIEQSSR
-517 LVAHSEK
+517 LVDHGEK

-529 GDLRDLVL
+529 GDLRDLIL
-537 ESEYYNHQRRAKQI
+537 ESEFYYRQRKLQNEGVDKNSESYSNEKGALRT
-551 QDANAQ
+551 NT
-557 DSGFQ
+557 
-562 SSGFQEHD
+562 
-570 VQEQAINYNDVNSAI
+570 INLDDVNSAI
-585 AARIYRMDQYRDNL
+585 KARIYRMDQYRDLL
-599 YEEIIKG
+599 YEEIIKE

-624 VLQIGEFAFGQPSR
+624 VLQAGEFSFGQPSR

-681 ARMLSLD
+681 KQMLSLD

-755 KLRGLSGKQGVI
+755 KLRGLTGKQGVM
-767 IPTSN
+767 IPKSN
-772 VVNLMLKEE
+772 VVNLMLKEDVLQAVRDKQF
-781 VINAVE
+781 VIYCI
-787 NKLFTIYSV
+787 T
-796 EHVDD
+796 HVND

-806 MGMNAGKLDKK
+806 MGMEAGIINEQ
-817 GQYPKNSIN
+817 GQYPENTIN
-826 DKIQLNLEKYS
+826 HKIQYNLERYS
-837 SVKYLE
+837 SLKHVE
-843 QHKHDKEAED
+843 QHKYDKDSDSNE
-853 VDE
+853 

>member
-1 MTRKHNTLSHHVLS
+1 
-15 LEQLYKKCDLKNL
+15 
-28 NFNTTE
+28 
-34 EFPELEEII
+34 
-43 GQKRALAAIDF
+43 
-54 GMGMNHKGYNLF
+54 
-66 ILGSDGIGKTALIK
+66 
-80 KLLKKHYV
+80 
-88 NRKKPFDW
+88 
-96 CYVNNFEY
+96 
-104 PQHPRFL
+104 
-111 RLPAGTAK
+111 
-119 PLSETMEK
+119 
-127 LVKLISSLITAAFQS
+127 
-142 DEYTAQIQ
+142 
-150 AIESEINARGDKAL
+150 
-164 NDLIDEAK
+164 
-172 ENRVAVIRTPSGY
+172 
-185 TLSAIVDG
+185 
-193 EISNLDSF
+193 
-201 KKLPEDVQKDY
+201 
-212 NERIDKYQELLQ
+212 
-224 ETLGKVPV
+224 
-232 WEQEGR
+232 
-238 EQLDS
+238 
-243 LDKDIVT
+243 
-250 QLVDSAMEELFTEY
+250 
-264 DSFEQVKNYLGEVKE
+264 
-279 DIINHL
+279 
-285 DEFYEEDIHSSDNG
+285 
-299 EKRKHISKTASFH
+299 
-312 RYLVNVLVDN
+312 
-322 SESDDMPII
+322 
-331 FEDNPT
+331 
-337 YSNLIGRIEH
+337 
-347 LAYYNPREG
+347 
-356 EHNKTDNALGLGNL
+356 
-370 LTAFTLIKPGSLH
+370 
-383 KANDGFLLLDADK
+383 
-396 ILVNPY
+396 
-402 AWDGLK
+402 
-408 RAIKSSSICIEPL
+408 
-421 DELHSFSRNL
+421 
-431 TLEPDPVPLKIKI
+431 
-444 VLIGDR
+444 
-450 HIYHLLKENDPEF
+450 
-463 NKLFKVNVDF
+463 
-473 SEEMDRSEEMTYKY
+473 
-487 ARLIANLQRQ
+487 
-497 EKVPPIER
+497 
-505 AAVERIIEHSSR
+505 
-517 LVAHSEK
+517 
-524 ISLHM
+524 
-529 GDLRDLVL
+529 
-537 ESEYYNHQRRAKQI
+537 
-551 QDANAQ
+551 
-557 DSGFQ
+557 
-562 SSGFQEHD
+562 
-570 VQEQAINYNDVNSAI
+570 
-585 AARIYRMDQYRDNL
+585 MDQYRDNL

>member
-1 MTRKHNTLSHHVLS
+1 MSSTHNIPSQQILS
-15 LEQLYKKCDLKNL
+15 LEQLYKKCDLSDMD
-28 NFNTTE
+28 FNTTE
-34 EFPELEEII
+34 DLPELEEII
-43 GQKRALAAIDF
+43 GQQRAISAIDF

-66 ILGSDGIGKTALIK
+66 VLGSEGIGKTALIK
-80 KLLKKHYV
+80 KLLKKYYV
-88 NRKKPFDW
+88 NHKKTFDW

-119 PLSETMEK
+119 PLSESMEK
-127 LVKLISSLITAAFQS
+127 LVKLISTLITVSFQS
-142 DEYTAQIQ
+142 DEYVAQIQ
-150 AIESEINARGDKAL
+150 EIENAINERGDKAL
-164 NDLIDEAK
+164 NKLIDNAK
-172 ENRVAVIRTPSGY
+172 EDQVAVIRTPSGY

-201 KKLPEDVQKDY
+201 KQLSEEQQKVF
-212 NERIDKYQELLQ
+212 NEQIDKYQLKLQ
-224 ETLGKVPV
+224 ENLAKVPV
-232 WEQEGR
+232 WEQEGK
-238 EQLDS
+238 EQLDK

-250 QLVDSAMEELFTEY
+250 QLVDSAMEQLFTEY
-264 DSFEQVKNYLGEVKE
+264 HGFEPVINYLTDVKE
-279 DIINHL
+279 DIITHL
-285 DEFYEEDIHSSDNG
+285 DEFYEEDVHSKESG
-299 EKRKHISKTASFH
+299 KKRKHISKTASFH

-322 SESDDMPII
+322 SESEDMPII

-356 EHNKTDNALGLGNL
+356 EQNKTDNALGLGNL

-383 KANDGFLLLDADK
+383 KANDGYLLLDAEK

-402 AWDGLK
+402 AWEGLK
-408 RAIKSSSICIEPL
+408 RALKSSLITIEPL

-431 TLEPDPVPLKIKI
+431 TLEPDPIPLKIKI
-444 VLIGDR
+444 ILIGDR
-450 HIYHLLKENDPEF
+450 HIYHLLKDNDPEF

-473 SEEMDRSEEMTYKY
+473 TEEVPRSEDMTHKY

-497 EKVPPIER
+497 EKVSPIER
-505 AAVERIIEHSSR
+505 TAVERIVEQSSR
-517 LVAHSEK
+517 LVDHGEK

-537 ESEYYNHQRRAKQI
+537 EAEFYYRKR
-551 QDANAQ
+551 
-557 DSGFQ
+557 
-562 SSGFQEHD
+562 QENKL
-570 VQEQAINYNDVNSAI
+570 QEREQADKALSDSNNINLDDVNAAI
-585 AARIYRMDQYRDNL
+585 EARVYRMDQYRDSL
-599 YEEIIKG
+599 YGEIING

-614 EKIGQVNALS
+614 KKIGQVNALS

-681 ARMLSLD
+681 TQMLSMD

-707 AELCALLSAVSEI
+707 AELCALLSAVSEV
-720 PVKQCMALTGSVNQ
+720 PVKQSMALTGSVNQ

-755 KLRGLSGKQGVI
+755 NLRGLTGKQGVI
-767 IPTSN
+767 IPRSN
-772 VVNLMLKEE
+772 VVNLMLKQE
-781 VINAVE
+781 VLQAVAE
-787 NKLFTIYSV
+787 KKFTIYSI
-796 EHVDD
+796 EHVGD

-806 MGMNAGKLDKK
+806 MGMEAGVIDED
-817 GQYPKNSIN
+817 GIYPENTIN
-826 DKIQLNLEKYS
+826 RKIQLNLEGYS
-837 SVKYLE
+837 SLKHSE
-843 QHKHDKEAED
+843 QHKYDKESE
-853 VDE
+853 VPIDESDTEKG

>member
-1 MTRKHNTLSHHVLS
+1 MSSTHNTSSHHVLS
-15 LEQLYKKCDLKNL
+15 LSELYKKCDLSDM
-28 NFNTTE
+28 NFSTTE
-34 EFPELEEII
+34 ELPELEEII
-43 GQKRALAAIDF
+43 GQQRALSAIDF

-66 ILGSDGIGKTALIK
+66 VLGSEGIGKTALIK

-88 NRKKPFDW
+88 NRKKTFDW

-119 PLSETMEK
+119 QLSETMEK
-127 LVKLISSLITAAFQS
+127 LVKLISTLITVSFQS
-142 DEYTAQIQ
+142 DEYAAQIQ
-150 AIESEINARGDKAL
+150 AIETEINERGDKAL
-164 NDLIDEAK
+164 NELIDNAK
-172 ENRVAVIRTPSGY
+172 EDQVAVIRTPSGY

-193 EISNLDSF
+193 EVSNLDSF
-201 KKLPEDVQKDY
+201 KQLPEDVQKDY
-212 NERIDKYQELLQ
+212 NERIDKYQLKLQ
-224 ETLGKVPV
+224 ESLAKVPV
-232 WEQEGR
+232 WEQEGK
-238 EQLDS
+238 EQLDE

-250 QLVDSAMEELFTEY
+250 QLVDSAMEQLFKEY
-264 DSFEQVKNYLGEVKE
+264 NGFEPVINYLSDVKE

-285 DEFYEEDIHSSDNG
+285 DEFYEEDVHSRENG
-299 EKRKHISKTASFH
+299 KKRKHISKTASFH

-322 SESDDMPII
+322 SDSDDMPII

-356 EHNKTDNALGLGNL
+356 EQSKTDNALGLGNL

-383 KANDGFLLLDADK
+383 RANDGYLLLDAEK

-408 RAIKSSSICIEPL
+408 RALKSSLITIEPL

-431 TLEPDPVPLKIKI
+431 TLEPDAIPLRIKI

-450 HIYHLLKENDPEF
+450 HIYHLLKDNDPEF

-473 SEEMDRSEEMTYKY
+473 SEEMARSETMTHKY

-497 EKVPPIER
+497 EKVSPIER
-505 AAVERIIEHSSR
+505 AAVERIVEQSSR
-517 LVAHSEK
+517 LVDHGEK

-537 ESEYYNHQRRAKQI
+537 EAEFYYRKRQEEK
-551 QDANAQ
+551 QDA
-557 DSGFQ
+557 
-562 SSGFQEHD
+562 
-570 VQEQAINYNDVNSAI
+570 AINTINLDDVNAAI
-585 AARIYRMDQYRDNL
+585 EARIYRMDQYRDSL

-614 EKIGQVNALS
+614 TKVGQVNALS

-676 HHYAK
+676 QHYA
-681 ARMLSLD
+681 RTRLLSLD

-720 PVKQCMALTGSVNQ
+720 PVKQSLALTGSVNQ

-755 KLRGLSGKQGVI
+755 NLRGLTGKQGVI
-767 IPTSN
+767 IPRSN
-772 VVNLMLKEE
+772 VVNLMLKET
-781 VINAVE
+781 ILQAVE
-787 NKLFTIYSV
+787 DKLFTIYSI

-806 MGMNAGKLDKK
+806 MGMEAGAMDDDGKH
-817 GQYPKNSIN
+817 PENTIN
-826 DKIQLNLEKYS
+826 HRIQVNLECYS
-837 SVKYLE
+837 SLKHSE
-843 QHKHDKEAED
+843 QHKHDKDPEQQQNDCEQ
-853 VDE
+853 

>member
-1 MTRKHNTLSHHVLS
+1 MNSTHNTPSHHVLS
-15 LEQLYKKCDLKNL
+15 AEQLYKKCDLSDL
-28 NFNTTE
+28 DFNTTE
-34 EFPELEEII
+34 ELPELEEII
-43 GQKRALAAIDF
+43 GQQRALSAIDF
-54 GMGMNHKGYNLF
+54 GIGMNHKGYNLF
-66 ILGSDGIGKTALIK
+66 VLGSDGIGKTALIK

-88 NRKKPFDW
+88 SRKKTFDW

-127 LVKLISSLITAAFQS
+127 LVKLISTLITVAFQS

-150 AIESEINARGDKAL
+150 EIEAAINERGDKAL
-164 NDLIDEAK
+164 NEMIDAAK
-172 ENRVAVIRTPSGY
+172 DDQVAVIRTPSGY

-193 EISNLDSF
+193 NISNLDNF
-201 KKLPEDVQKDY
+201 KQLDDDVQKDF
-212 NERIDKYQELLQ
+212 NERIDKYQDLLQ
-224 ETLGKVPV
+224 ETLSKVPL
-232 WEQEGR
+232 WEQEGK
-238 EQLDS
+238 EELDK

-250 QLVDSAMEELFTEY
+250 QLVDSAMEELFKEY
-264 DSFEQVKNYLGEVKE
+264 NGFDPVINYLSEVKE

-285 DEFYEEDIHSSDNG
+285 DEFYEQDVNSKETG
-299 EKRKHISKTASFH
+299 KKRKHISKTASFH

-322 SESDDMPII
+322 SDSDDMPII

-337 YSNLIGRIEH
+337 YSNLVGRIEH
-347 LAYYNPREG
+347 LAYYNMREDDQT
-356 EHNKTDNALGLGNL
+356 KADNAIGLGNL

-383 KANDGFLLLDADK
+383 KANDGYLLLDAEK

-408 RAIKSSSICIEPL
+408 RALKSSSITIEPL
-421 DELHSFSRNL
+421 DEAHSFSRNL
-431 TLEPDPVPLKIKI
+431 TLEPDPIPLRIKI
-444 VLIGDR
+444 VMIGDR
-450 HIYHLLKENDPEF
+450 HIYHLLKQNDSEF

-473 SEEMDRSEEMTYKY
+473 SEEMARCDDMTHKY

-497 EKVPPIER
+497 EKVSPIER
-505 AAVERIIEHSSR
+505 PAVERIIEQSSR
-517 LVAHSEK
+517 LVDHGDK

-529 GDLRDLVL
+529 GDLRDLIL
-537 ESEYYNHQRRAKQI
+537 ESEYYYRQR
-551 QDANAQ
+551 
-557 DSGFQ
+557 
-562 SSGFQEHD
+562 
-570 VQEQAINYNDVNSAI
+570 QAENSLTLNTESVTDKNDTHHIISLEDVNAAI
-585 AARIYRMDQYRDNL
+585 EARIYRMDQYRDSL

-614 EKIGQVNALS
+614 DKIGQVNALS
-624 VLQIGEFAFGQPSR
+624 VLQVGEFAFGQPSR
-638 ITATVRVGDGHI
+638 ITATVRIGDGHI

-681 ARMLSLD
+681 TRLLSLD
-688 ANLTFEQSYGQ
+688 ANLTFEQSYGE

-720 PVKQCMALTGSVNQ
+720 PVKQSIALTGSVNQ

-755 KLRGLSGKQGVI
+755 NLRGLTGKQGVL
-767 IPTSN
+767 IPKSN

-781 VINAVE
+781 VRQAVE
-787 NKLFTIYSV
+787 EKKFFIYSI

-806 MGMNAGKLDKK
+806 MGMETGSINEQ
-817 GQYPKNSIN
+817 GQYPEGSIN
-826 DKIQLNLEKYS
+826 YRVQLNLEKYS
-837 SVKYLE
+837 IMKHAE
-843 QHKHDKEAED
+843 QHKHDKDLEN
-853 VDE
+853 DEE